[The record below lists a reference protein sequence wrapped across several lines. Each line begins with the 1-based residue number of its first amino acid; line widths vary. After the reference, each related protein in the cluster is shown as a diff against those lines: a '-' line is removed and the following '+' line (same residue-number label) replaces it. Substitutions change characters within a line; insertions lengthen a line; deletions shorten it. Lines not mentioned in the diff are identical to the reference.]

1 LLGIYKWTSPLVSVY
16 PQFYSQMYFRIYFCF
31 TLFNENG
38 RLAKT
43 GETIVILLRILN
55 FSHEYIYIFKFSL
68 HSFDWNLVF
77 IISRPF
83 YQKRLKWLNILN
95 VKYTGDEQLETSLEW
110 NEETKKIFFDL
121 ATNYIQ
127 SVFLRS
133 VRPILIYIIHSI
145 KL

>member
-1 LLGIYKWTSPLVSVY
+1 MSFW
-16 PQFYSQMYFRIYFCF
+16 IYFCF

-38 RLAKT
+38 RLAKI
-43 GETIVILLRILN
+43 GETIVILLRI
-55 FSHEYIYIFKFSL
+55 

-121 ATNYIQ
+121 ATNYTVCVSSLSASNID
-127 SVFLRS
+127 LHHT
-133 VRPILIYIIHSI
+133 LN
-145 KL
+145 

>member
-1 LLGIYKWTSPLVSVY
+1 LLGIYKCPLVSVY
-16 PQFYSQMYFRIYFCF
+16 PQFYSQMSFWIYFCF

-55 FSHEYIYIFKFSL
+55 FSREYIYIFKFSL

-83 YQKRLKWLNILN
+83 YQKRLKLLNILN
-95 VKYTGDEQLETSLEW
+95 VKYTGIPAMNSWKLVL
-110 NEETKKIFFDL
+110 NETKKLKKYFLIWQP
-121 ATNYIQ
+121 TIQ

-133 VRPILIYIIHSI
+133 VRPILIYIIHSN